1 MGKTLKEK
9 TVNALVW
16 STVDK
21 TFSQIIY
28 AIVGIILANTLFPED
43 FGLIGIITVFSAF
56 LTVFVDSGFTVVLIQ
71 RKEITKE
78 DYNTVFFFNL
88 LVAIALYLLLFS
100 LAPRL
105 SIWFGDARLT
115 SLSRV
120 MFLTVIIQAFGLV
133 QSSILMR
140 NMHMRAFAISNI
152 IPLLVSGTLAV
163 IMALSGYGPWALVA
177 QALAL
182 ATTRSILL
190 WVQNSWRPRVQFD
203 KTSFLS
209 LYSAGKNVFLTSF
222 TGTLFQNLYPLIIGI
237 WYNMK
242 ELGYYVQADRWSKMG
257 YTALGQALGQSLF
270 PALSSIQ
277 DDPERMRRV
286 FGKTNRTAAYLS
298 FPFFLG
304 LIVVAT
310 PLFHV
315 LFGTKWDASIPLFQ
329 LLLIKGIFF
338 VFTTLMT
345 NYLLAQGRTRTI
357 FHFELMKNGVIVLA
371 ILLTVRISIPALVVG
386 QAIAGVAHYIIA
398 LVITSRITGYTIKQ
412 QLKDIFPYIVMGGVI
427 CLLLTFVPLI
437 TANPYLQLTLQIIFG
452 ILIYTGINKLLG
464 STIQQ
469 DIFNT
474 IGKKLNLRK
483 INTKKNQ
490 TNANDSMVE

>member
-1 MGKTLKEK
+1 MEKTLKEK

-16 STVDK
+16 NTFDK
-21 TFSQIIY
+21 TFSQIAY
-28 AIVGIILANTLFPED
+28 AVVGIILANTLFPED

-56 LTVFVDSGFTVVLIQ
+56 ITVFMDGGFTVVLIQ
-71 RKEITKE
+71 RKNISDR
-78 DYNTVFFFNL
+78 DYNTIFFFNL
-88 LVAIALYLLLFS
+88 SVATVLYLLLFS
-100 LAPRL
+100 LAPL
-105 SIWFGDARLT
+105 IAAWFEDARLIP
-115 SLSRV
+115 LSRT
-120 MFLTVIIQAFGLV
+120 MFVTVIIQAFGLV

-140 NMHMRAFAISNI
+140 NMHMKAFTISNI
-152 IPLLVSGTLAV
+152 VPLLISGTIAVVLA
-163 IMALSGYGPWALVA
+163 LNEYGPWALVA

-190 WVQNSWRPRVQFD
+190 WVQNSWRPRLQFD
-203 KTSFLS
+203 KNSFLS
-209 LYSAGKNVFLTSF
+209 LYSSGKNMLLTSF

-237 WYNMK
+237 WYSIK
-242 ELGYYVQADRWSKMG
+242 ELGYYTQADRWSRMG

-277 DDPERMRRV
+277 DDPERMQRV
-286 FGKTNRTAAYLS
+286 YGKTNRTAAYLS

-329 LLLIKGIFF
+329 LLLVKGIFF

-345 NYLLAQGRTRTI
+345 NYITAQGKTKTV
-357 FHFELMKNGVIVLA
+357 FHFELIKNGVILLA
-371 ILLTVRISIPALVVG
+371 ILLTVRISIPALVAG
-386 QAIAGVAHYIIA
+386 QAVAGLIHYIIA
-398 LVITSRITGYTIKQ
+398 LVITSRITHYTIKQ
-412 QLKDIFPYIVMGGVI
+412 QLKDISPYIVIGGSMCV
-427 CLLLTFVPLI
+427 LLTLVPMI
-437 TANPYLQLTLQIIFG
+437 TTNPYWLLVLQIG
-452 ILIYTGINKLLG
+452 IGFLIYTGINKLLR

-474 IGKKLNLRK
+474 IAHRIKTFKLSRD
-483 INTKKNQ
+483 KNHKG
-490 TNANDSMVE
+490 NNDSTVE

>member
-1 MGKTLKEK
+1 MEKTLKEK

-16 STVDK
+16 NTFDK
-21 TFSQIIY
+21 TFSQIAY
-28 AIVGIILANTLFPED
+28 AVVGIILANTLFPED
-43 FGLIGIITVFSAF
+43 FGLIGVITVFSAF
-56 LTVFVDSGFTVVLIQ
+56 LSVFIDSGFTVVLIQ
-71 RKEITKE
+71 RKNITDR
-78 DYNTVFFFNL
+78 DYNTIFFFNL
-88 LVAIALYLLLFS
+88 SAAIVLYLMLFF
-100 LAPRL
+100 LAP
-105 SIWFGDARLT
+105 IIAFWFGDVRLIP
-115 SLSRV
+115 LSRT

-152 IPLLVSGTLAV
+152 VPLLISGTIAIILA
-163 IMALSGYGPWALVA
+163 LTGYGPWALVA

-190 WVQNSWRPRVQFD
+190 WVQNSWRPRIQFD

-209 LYSAGKNVFLTSF
+209 LYSAGKNMFLTSF

-237 WYNMK
+237 WYSIK
-242 ELGYYVQADRWSKMG
+242 DLGYYTQADRWSKMG

-277 DDPERMRRV
+277 DDPERMQRV
-286 FGKTNRTAAYLS
+286 FGKTNRIAAYLS
-298 FPFFLG
+298 FPFFMG

-329 LLLIKGIFF
+329 LLLVKGIFF

-345 NYLLAQGRTRTI
+345 NYIIAQGKTKTI
-357 FHFELMKNGVIVLA
+357 FHFELIKNGVILLA
-371 ILLTVRISIPALVVG
+371 ILLTVRISIPALVAG
-386 QAIAGVAHYIIA
+386 QAVAGLIHYILA
-398 LVITSRITGYTIKQ
+398 LIITSRTTQYSIQQ
-412 QLKDIFPYIVMGGVI
+412 QLKDIFPYIVFGGSV
-427 CLLLTFVPLI
+427 CALLTLVPLI
-437 TANPYLQLTLQIIFG
+437 TGNPYWQLVLQITTGF
-452 ILIYTGINKLLG
+452 LLYTGINKLLR

-469 DIFNT
+469 DIFSMIAN
-474 IGKKLNLRK
+474 K
-483 INTKKNQ
+483 IKSFKPSR
-490 TNANDSMVE
+490 ANDHKGSNDSTVE

>member
-203 KTSFLS
+203 KTSFSS
-209 LYSAGKNVFLTSF
+209 LYSAGKNMFLTSF

-398 LVITSRITGYTIKQ
+398 LVITSRVTGYTITR
-412 QLKDIFPYIVMGGVI
+412 QLKDIFPYIVIGGSV
-427 CLLLTFVPLI
+427 CALLLLVPLI
-437 TANPYLQLTLQIIFG
+437 TGNPYLQLTLQIAIGF
-452 ILIYTGINKLLG
+452 LAYTGINKALR

-469 DIFNT
+469 DIFAT
-474 IGKKLNLRK
+474 IANKVRGCQNLK
-483 INTKKNQ
+483 GDHSDS
-490 TNANDSMVE
+490 NDSTVE

>member
-1 MGKTLKEK
+1 MKEK

-16 STVDK
+16 NTFDK
-21 TFSQIIY
+21 TFSQVAY

-43 FGLIGIITVFSAF
+43 FGLIGIIAVFSAF
-56 LTVFVDSGFTVVLIQ
+56 TTIFIDSGFTVILVQ
-71 RKEITKE
+71 RKNISDKDRDTI
-78 DYNTVFFFNL
+78 FFFNL
-88 LVAIALYLLLFS
+88 ATAISLYLLLFL
-100 LAPRL
+100 LAPL
-105 SIWFGDARLT
+105 IASWFGDERLI
-115 SLSRV
+115 SLSRA

-133 QSSILMR
+133 QSSILIR
-140 NMHMRAFAISNI
+140 NMQMKAFAISNI
-152 IPLLVSGTLAV
+152 VPLLVSGTIAV
-163 IMALSGYGPWALVA
+163 VLALSGFGPWALVA

-182 ATTRSILL
+182 SATRSLLL
-190 WVQNSWRPRVQFD
+190 WIQNRWRPRVEFS
-203 KTSFLS
+203 KASFLS
-209 LYSAGKNVFLTSF
+209 LYSAGKNMFLTSF

-242 ELGYYVQADRWSKMG
+242 ELGYYIQADRWSKMG

-329 LLLIKGIFF
+329 LLLVKGIFF
-338 VFTTLMT
+338 VFTMLMT
-345 NYLLAQGRTRTI
+345 NYLIAQGKTKTV
-357 FHFELMKNGVIVLA
+357 FHFELVKNGVILLA
-371 ILLTVRISIPALVVG
+371 ILLTVRVSIPALVVG
-386 QAIAGVAHYIIA
+386 QAIAGAVHYIIA
-398 LVITSRITGYTIKQ
+398 LVITSRATGYTIAR
-412 QLKDIFPYIVMGGVI
+412 QLRDTSPYAVIGGSV
-427 CLLLTFVPLI
+427 CALLMLVPMITENPYWQLVLQI
-437 TANPYLQLTLQIIFG
+437 TAGF
-452 ILIYTGINKLLG
+452 LIYTGINKLLR

-469 DIFNT
+469 DIFIT
-474 IGKKLNLRK
+474 IGNK
-483 INTKKNQ
+483 IKTFRNIKTKK
-490 TNANDSMVE
+490 

>member
-21 TFSQIIY
+21 TFSQVIY

-56 LTVFVDSGFTVVLIQ
+56 LTIFVDSGFTVVLIQ

-100 LAPRL
+100 LAPCL

-140 NMHMRAFAISNI
+140 KMHMRAFAISNI
-152 IPLLVSGTLAV
+152 VPLLVSGTLAV

-209 LYSAGKNVFLTSF
+209 LYSAGKNMFLTSF

-386 QAIAGVAHYIIA
+386 QAIAGVIHYIIA
-398 LVITSRITGYTIKQ
+398 LVITSRVTGYTIKQ

-437 TANPYLQLTLQIIFG
+437 TANPYLQLTLQIILGF
-452 ILIYTGINKLLG
+452 LAYTSINKLLG

>member
-1 MGKTLKEK
+1 MEKTLKEK

-16 STVDK
+16 NTFDK
-21 TFSQIIY
+21 TFSQITY
-28 AIVGIILANTLFPED
+28 AVVGIILANTLFPED
-43 FGLIGIITVFSAF
+43 FGLIHIITVFSAF
-56 LTVFVDSGFTVVLIQ
+56 LSIFIDSGFTVVLIQ
-71 RKEITKE
+71 RKNITNR
-78 DYNTVFFFNL
+78 DYNTIFFFNL
-88 LVAIALYLLLFS
+88 SAAIVLYILLFF
-100 LAPRL
+100 LAPL
-105 SIWFGDARLT
+105 ISIWFGDERLIL
-115 SLSRV
+115 LSRT
-120 MFLTVIIQAFGLV
+120 MCLTVIIQAFGIV

-140 NMHMRAFAISNI
+140 NMHMKAFAISNI
-152 IPLLVSGTLAV
+152 VPLLISGTIAVVLAL
-163 IMALSGYGPWALVA
+163 AGYGPWALVA

-190 WVQNSWRPRVQFD
+190 WVQNSWRPRIQFD
-203 KTSFLS
+203 KTSFMS
-209 LYSAGKNVFLTSF
+209 LYSTGKNMFLTSF

-237 WYNMK
+237 WYSIK
-242 ELGYYVQADRWSKMG
+242 DLGYYAQADRWSKMG

-304 LIVVAT
+304 LIVIAT

-329 LLLIKGIFF
+329 LLLVKGIFF

-345 NYLLAQGRTRTI
+345 NYIIAQGKTKTV
-357 FHFELMKNGVIVLA
+357 FHFELMKNGVILLA
-371 ILLTVRISIPALVVG
+371 ILLTVRISIPALVAG
-386 QAIAGVAHYIIA
+386 QAAAGLIHYIIA
-398 LVITSRITGYTIKQ
+398 LIITSRVTQYSIKQ
-412 QLKDIFPYIVMGGVI
+412 QLKDIFPYILIGGSV
-427 CLLLTFVPLI
+427 CALLTLIPMITGNPYWQLVLQI
-437 TANPYLQLTLQIIFG
+437 TAGFLV
-452 ILIYTGINKLLG
+452 YTGINKLLR

-474 IGKKLNLRK
+474 IANKIKTWQNFRK
-483 INTKKNQ
+483 NDHKGN
-490 TNANDSMVE
+490 NDSTVE